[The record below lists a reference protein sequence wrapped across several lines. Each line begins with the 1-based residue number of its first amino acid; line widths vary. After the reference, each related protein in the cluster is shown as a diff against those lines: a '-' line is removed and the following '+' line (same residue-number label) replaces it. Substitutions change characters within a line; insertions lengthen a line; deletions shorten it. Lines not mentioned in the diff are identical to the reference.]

1 MEKKYDLKYLFVLL
15 LFLTVICFQASTFL
29 FNKKIDVEKT
39 VKLSV
44 VEVKAETN
52 DDGDIYES
60 FGSAVFVKDDGT
72 LVTNAHVVTFKL
84 SQETVAFENIYIRF
98 STENDYRAVTLEKY
112 DLEKD
117 LAVLKLSDKDCKFKA
132 IKIGDSSKLKF
143 NDEVYALG
151 NLNKVGVSLTKGV
164 ISNPKI
170 NVEYNGNTREVIQS
184 DLVIA
189 EGNSGG
195 ALVDDEGKLIGI
207 TTFRLKDGS
216 NDTIYGICYSIPV
229 NIVVEYIK

>member
-1 MEKKYDLKYLFVLL
+1 
-15 LFLTVICFQASTFL
+15 
-29 FNKKIDVEKT
+29 
-39 VKLSV
+39 
-44 VEVKAETN
+44 
-52 DDGDIYES
+52 
-60 FGSAVFVKDDGT
+60 
-72 LVTNAHVVTFKL
+72 
-84 SQETVAFENIYIRF
+84 
-98 STENDYRAVTLEKY
+98 
-112 DLEKD
+112 
-117 LAVLKLSDKDCKFKA
+117 
-132 IKIGDSSKLKF
+132 LKF

-170 NVEYNGNTREVIQS
+170 NVDYNGNTREVIQS